1 MDTGSVFAER
11 FHRTL
16 KDLFKKPV
24 FDKASAN
31 WIDELV
37 YVLKKSNNS
46 VHSSIKVTS
55 KQASRKSYE
64 EKVFYNTEDKR
75 QKQKPKYRSGDI
87 VREADVKKVFSKGD
101 STSWSYKLY
110 TKTQIIDDTF
120 PSYRINYLSER
131 NNEKLLGK
139 SKLSKNE
146 NDDVWNKLK
155 IPF

>member
-1 MDTGSVFAER
+1 MVSTVRKFGNTKTDVFSNITFKSKRKPIFIETDDGKQFLNKHLKSNDIKIISRYMDTGSVFAER
-11 FHRTL
+11 FYRTL

-75 QKQKPKYRSGDI
+75 QKQKPK
-87 VREADVKKVFSKGD
+87 
-101 STSWSYKLY
+101 
-110 TKTQIIDDTF
+110 
-120 PSYRINYLSER
+120 
-131 NNEKLLGK
+131 
-139 SKLSKNE
+139 
-146 NDDVWNKLK
+146 
-155 IPF
+155 